1 MPSSSFISS
10 SSSHLL
16 FRLIVFRRSSSHH
29 LIRHLIPV
37 VVSFVPPS
45 SFLIAACAV
54 FACSLLLV
62 LVFLVPSS
70 PVVARLIISSVISS
84 PPLSHLSSCRLVR
97 RFACSSLVV
106 PLLVPP
112 RRLVSH
118 SSARPRSPF
127 LDTAGRGVLP
137 FDGDGPGKQA
147 RGRAGR
153 WIARGVASKQTRRAT
168 IGRYEDAPPHLRD
181 GAGRR
186 GVSFFFS

>member
-1 MPSSSFISS
+1 MGPCRRPRSF
-10 SSSHLL
+10 HRR
-16 FRLIVFRRSSSHH
+16 RLICYSV
-29 LIRHLIPV
+29 L
-37 VVSFVPPS
+37 SFS
-45 SFLIAACAV
+45 
-54 FACSLLLV
+54 
-62 LVFLVPSS
+62 
-70 PVVARLIISSVISS
+70 VVARLIISSVISS

-137 FDGDGPGKQA
+137 FDGDGQGKQA

-186 GVSFFFS
+186 GVSFFSHENERGRGRFGSSVPSCFGYRAS

>member
-1 MPSSSFISS
+1 MGPCRRPRSF
-10 SSSHLL
+10 HRR
-16 FRLIVFRRSSSHH
+16 RLICYSV
-29 LIRHLIPV
+29 L
-37 VVSFVPPS
+37 SFS
-45 SFLIAACAV
+45 
-54 FACSLLLV
+54 
-62 LVFLVPSS
+62 
-70 PVVARLIISSVISS
+70 VVARLIISSVISS
-84 PPLSHLSSCRLVR
+84 PSSSHSSRRRRSSSQRAPFSPARCSLFLFSSSRRLPSWLVSSCRLVR

-137 FDGDGPGKQA
+137 FDGDGQGKQA